1 MRLLR
6 QRQAVQYLGSILRR
20 LPRKKASLAGLALS
34 LAVAMVAAAGC
45 SHHRASTRPPASTP
59 QPGPSAGKSKSS
71 PPSGL
76 PPAIER
82 QPAIPGSYL
91 EEGVASWYG
100 IPFNGHRTSNGE
112 IYDMHE
118 FTAAHR
124 TLPFN
129 CMVRVTNL
137 DNGKQTE
144 VRINDRGPFV
154 ANRIIDLSLSAAQ
167 AIEMVGPGTAN
178 VRLEIV
184 SGPSPQVGFFGVQIG
199 AFKVEANAEHLKAQ
213 MEAVFPPVSIAT
225 YDSPNGALYRVRV
238 GRLPTEEAAHEL
250 ASQLRNAGHST
261 TFVVRLDN

>member
-1 MRLLR
+1 MRLPQHAAKYLPSDLR
-6 QRQAVQYLGSILRR
+6 S
-20 LPRKKASLAGLALS
+20 LPRKNPPLAAFTLS
-34 LAVAMVAAAGC
+34 LAVAVAAVAGC
-45 SHHRASTRPPASTP
+45 SHHTAATRAPASTP
-59 QPGPSAGKSKSS
+59 QPGTSAANRKPSA
-71 PPSGL
+71 PSGAA
-76 PPAIER
+76 PAIER
-82 QPAIPGSYL
+82 QPTIPGGYL

-129 CMVRVTNL
+129 CTVRVTNL

-167 AIEMVGPGTAN
+167 AIEMVGPGTAK
-178 VRLEIV
+178 VRLEIL

-199 AFKVEANAEHLKAQ
+199 AFRVEANAERLKTQ
-213 MEAVFPPVSIAT
+213 METTYPAVSIAT
-225 YDSPNGALYRVRV
+225 YDSPSGALYRVRV
-238 GRLPTEEAAHEL
+238 GRLASEEAAHEL
-250 ASQLRNAGHST
+250 ASQLHNAGHSM